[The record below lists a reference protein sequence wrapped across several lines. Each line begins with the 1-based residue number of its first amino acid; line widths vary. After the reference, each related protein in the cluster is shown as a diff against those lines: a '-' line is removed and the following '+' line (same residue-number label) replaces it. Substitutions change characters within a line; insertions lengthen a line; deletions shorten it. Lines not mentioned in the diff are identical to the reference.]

1 MTQLTAN
8 QLVLRKALNG
18 PRAVY
23 SIAKHPKLYL
33 AADGKGGGSWRIKY
47 RPTAGATQR
56 WVTIS
61 NNARHVEF
69 DAVVRK
75 ATELLTDLSLNGVD
89 PKGGAPSSSPT
100 FGAAFEQWLERYA
113 KPHKKSWKADA
124 DLYRRNVAE
133 RFGSDELSTINRGRV
148 ISILNEIAEAATPI
162 QANRCQTLI
171 SSVFSWALDEGM
183 IEAHPALRIR
193 KRGAEKPRDQ
203 VMTDDELR
211 QFWHALEG
219 LDEHVRQ
226 VLKLL
231 LLLGSRLNEIVGI
244 EFRELHLDENPH
256 WVLPSKRS
264 KNDLAH
270 TVPLPTA
277 ALEIICAARDGR
289 GESAYLFPAR
299 FASGDAPF
307 DKKFVSRLCKRVF
320 RTVGR
325 EDMRLHDLRH
335 QAATGM
341 ARCGV
346 SMDIRQLVQ
355 NQVTGRHRAIGS
367 VYDQHDYFQEKK
379 RALELWERRLLA
391 IVEGREAPAER
402 Y

>member
-1 MTQLTAN
+1 MTQLVAN
-8 QLVLRKALNG
+8 QLVIRKALNG

-23 SIAKHPKLYL
+23 TIAKHPKLYL
-33 AADGKGGGSWRIKY
+33 ATDGKGGGSWRIKY
-47 RPTAGATQR
+47 RPASGVTQR

-61 NNARHVEF
+61 NDARHVEF
-69 DAVVRK
+69 EAVVKK
-75 ATELLTDLSLNGVD
+75 ATELLTGLSLNGVD
-89 PKGGAPSSSPT
+89 PKGGGTGRSRT
-100 FGAAFEQWLERYA
+100 FGAVFEQWLERHA
-113 KPHKKSWKADA
+113 KPHKKSWQADA
-124 DLYRRNVAE
+124 DLYRRNVE
-133 RFGSDELSTINRGRV
+133 KLLGDVEIRGIDRLRV
-148 ISILNEIAEAATPI
+148 IAVLNEIADTATPI
-162 QANRCQTLI
+162 QSNRCQTLI
-171 SSVFSWALDEGM
+171 SSVFSWALDEGV
-183 IEAHPALRIR
+183 IDAHPALRIR

-203 VMTDDELR
+203 IMTDDELR
-211 QFWHALEG
+211 QFWHALDD

-244 EFRELHLDENPH
+244 EMRELHLNGNPY
-256 WVLPSKRS
+256 WVLPAKRS
-264 KNDLAH
+264 KNGLAH
-270 TVPLPTA
+270 TVPLPAA
-277 ALEIICAARDGR
+277 ALEIVQVASKAR
-289 GESAYLFPAR
+289 GESDYLFPAR
-299 FASGDAPF
+299 FAAAAAAF

-320 RTVGR
+320 RQIR
-325 EDMRLHDLRH
+325 RDDMRLHDLRH

-379 RALELWERRLLA
+379 RALEFWERRLLA
-391 IVEGREAPAER
+391 IVEGREVLAER

>member
-1 MTQLTAN
+1 MIRAKGVAMTQLAAN

-47 RPTAGATQR
+47 RPSAGATQR

-61 NNARHVEF
+61 NDARHVEF

-75 ATELLTDLSLNGVD
+75 ATELLTGLSLNGVD
-89 PKGGAPSSSPT
+89 PKGGTQKSTT

-124 DLYRRNVAE
+124 DLYRRNVE
-133 RFGSDELSTINRGRV
+133 EHLGNDELPAINRGRV
-148 ISILNEIAEAATPI
+148 IAVLNEIAEAATPI

-211 QFWHALEG
+211 QFWLALDD

-244 EFRELHLDENPH
+244 EVRELHLKDNPH

-264 KNDLAH
+264 KNGLAH
-270 TVPLPTA
+270 TVPLPAA
-277 ALEIICAARDGR
+277 ALDVIRAADGAR

-299 FASGDAPF
+299 FSSTDAAF
-307 DKKFVSRLCKRVF
+307 DKKFVSRLCKRVY
-320 RTVGR
+320 RTIGR
-325 EDMRLHDLRH
+325 DDMRLHDLRH
-335 QAATGM
+335 QVATGM

-355 NQVTGRHRAIGS
+355 NVSIR
-367 VYDQHDYFQEKK
+367 
-379 RALELWERRLLA
+379 
-391 IVEGREAPAER
+391 
-402 Y
+402 

>member
-47 RPTAGATQR
+47 RPSQGATQR

-61 NNARHVEF
+61 NDARHVEF

-75 ATELLTDLSLNGVD
+75 ATELLTGLSLNGVD
-89 PKGGAPSSSPT
+89 PKGGAPSASPT
-100 FGAAFEQWLERYA
+100 FGTAFGQWLERYA

-124 DLYRRNVAE
+124 DLYRRNVEALL
-133 RFGSDELSTINRGRV
+133 GNDELPAINRGRV
-148 ISILNEIAEAATPI
+148 ITVLNQIAEAATPI

-203 VMTDDELR
+203 IMTDDELR
-211 QFWHALEG
+211 RFWHALEG

-244 EFRELHLDENPH
+244 EVRELHLDDNPH

-264 KNDLAH
+264 KNGLAH
-270 TVPLPTA
+270 TVPLPAA
-277 ALEIICAARDGR
+277 ALEIIRKAHNGR

-299 FASGDAPF
+299 LAKGDAPF

-367 VYDQHDYFQEKK
+367 VYDKHEYFD
-379 RALELWERRLLA
+379 
-391 IVEGREAPAER
+391 
-402 Y
+402 